1 MLSRSIKAPVTAF
14 ITPLC
19 KFLIKIGVSA
29 NAITITGTVA
39 SVTASA
45 LLIPNGHLFAACALI
60 TFFVLFDLLD
70 GTMARLSQKGANNFG
85 ALLDSTLDRVAD
97 GGLLLSLAW
106 YLHRERSNL
115 EGLVYLNILLGFLI
129 SYIRARAE
137 SLNIECKGGI
147 AERTER
153 LIITL
158 VAIGLAG
165 LGVKYIL
172 AIGIWTLFAL
182 SLVTVFQRFYIV
194 YRAAK

>member
-1 MLSRSIKAPVTAF
+1 
-14 ITPLC
+14 
-19 KFLIKIGVSA
+19 
-29 NAITITGTVA
+29 
-39 SVTASA
+39 
-45 LLIPNGHLFAACALI
+45 
-60 TFFVLFDLLD
+60 
-70 GTMARLSQKGANNFG
+70 MARLSQKGANNFG

-106 YLHRERSNL
+106 YLHREHSNL
-115 EGLVYLNILLGFLI
+115 EGLVYLNILLGFLV

-158 VAIGLAG
+158 VALGLAG

>member
-19 KFLIKIGVSA
+19 KLLIKIGISA
-29 NAITITGTVA
+29 NAITIFGTVA
-39 SVTASA
+39 SVTVSA
-45 LLIPNGHLFAACALI
+45 LLIPNGHLFAASLLI

-70 GTMARLSQKGANNFG
+70 GTMARLSQRGVSNFG

-106 YLHRERSNL
+106 YLHRENSSI
-115 EGLVYLNILLGFLI
+115 EALVYLNILLGFLV

-137 SLNIECKGGI
+137 SLNIECSGGL

-158 VAIGLAG
+158 STIGLAG
-165 LGVKYIL
+165 IGIPYVL
-172 AIGIWTLFAL
+172 ALGIWTLFVL
-182 SLVTVFQRFYIV
+182 SLITVIQRFLIV
-194 YRAAK
+194 YRAEH

>member
-19 KFLIKIGVSA
+19 KFLIKIGISA
-29 NAITITGTVA
+29 NAITIFGTVA
-39 SVTASA
+39 SVTVSA
-45 LLIPNGHLFAACALI
+45 LLIPNGHLFAASLLI

-70 GTMARLSQKGANNFG
+70 GTMARLSQRGVSNFG

-106 YLHRERSNL
+106 YLHREYSSI
-115 EGLVYLNILLGFLI
+115 EALVYLNILLGFLV

-137 SLNIECKGGI
+137 SLNIECSGGL

-158 VAIGLAG
+158 STIGLAG
-165 LGVKYIL
+165 IGIPYVL
-172 AIGIWTLFAL
+172 ALGIWTLFVL
-182 SLVTVFQRFYIV
+182 SLITVIQRFLIV
-194 YRAAK
+194 YRAEH